1 MKNKLEIAIHESGHA
16 VFRLVSFGSPG
27 RIAVFSEKVGGACG
41 ICCKP
46 NDDPASAAREVTD
59 TEADFSHLAGDLRA
73 CLNAA
78 SLALSGA
85 AAVSLARG
93 TAHLLPTSGGGNQ
106 TDTAHA
112 AEVCRLAFSE
122 TDGLLMDS
130 FRLLAFRRACAT
142 LARRMPAVL
151 AIAEK
156 LAEVGTLEEN
166 EIGSI
171 FADALRDHETEESE
185 VQQ

>member
-130 FRLLAFRRACAT
+130 FRLLAYRYSCAV

-151 AIAEK
+151 AVAKRLVEI
-156 LAEVGTLEEN
+156 GTLEEN
-166 EIGSI
+166 EIG
-171 FADALRDHETEESE
+171 ALYANAIRSKNESE
-185 VQQ
+185 AKQ